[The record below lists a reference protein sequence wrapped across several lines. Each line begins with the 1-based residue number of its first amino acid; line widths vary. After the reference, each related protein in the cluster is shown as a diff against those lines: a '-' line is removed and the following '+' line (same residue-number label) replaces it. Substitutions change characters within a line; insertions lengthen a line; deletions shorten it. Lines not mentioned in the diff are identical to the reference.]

1 MKIDVTMNGKDKTII
16 PGNRKKIVQQP
27 SFRCTVSEGS
37 RVVLNAQD
45 LMKVTDSKSVKHY
58 SWKQIGTDI
67 SVINDG
73 LDSDSPSFSFTAP
86 YVKNGEL
93 ITRLTFELGTKD
105 SSGNSGDTYKATVI
119 IKRVHRA
126 VIFQGGVALGAY
138 EAGVFHALVDKLV
151 KKSKTNG
158 LRYEKRPLFDIVAGT
173 SIGAMNSAIIVSS
186 VTKKGR
192 VSEDEKNWENSAEEV
207 INFWRTQ
214 QYAWPTLADI
224 LDMIPWYHLWRE
236 ILHNIFS

>member
-73 LDSDSPSFSFTAP
+73 LDSDSPTFHLQP
-86 YVKNGEL
+86 
-93 ITRLTFELGTKD
+93 LT
-105 SSGNSGDTYKATVI
+105 
-119 IKRVHRA
+119 
-126 VIFQGGVALGAY
+126 
-138 EAGVFHALVDKLV
+138 
-151 KKSKTNG
+151 
-158 LRYEKRPLFDIVAGT
+158 LRMV
-173 SIGAMNSAIIVSS
+173 N
-186 VTKKGR
+186 
-192 VSEDEKNWENSAEEV
+192 
-207 INFWRTQ
+207 
-214 QYAWPTLADI
+214 
-224 LDMIPWYHLWRE
+224 
-236 ILHNIFS
+236 